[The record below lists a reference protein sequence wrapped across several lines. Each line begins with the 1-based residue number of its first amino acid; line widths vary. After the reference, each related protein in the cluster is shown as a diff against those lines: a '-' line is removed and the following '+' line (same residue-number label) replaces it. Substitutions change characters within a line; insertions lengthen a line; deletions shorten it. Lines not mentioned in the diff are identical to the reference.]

1 MTAELSLIGRMA
13 ARLVRRTLD
22 RETQEAGFARFLLH
36 GLSADEVAGI
46 VSVISQDEALASR
59 LDIKL
64 PRHAYDGVSGI
75 PQELLTDEAA
85 TNLRHALCD
94 REGRILA
101 LTDDSQLQSL
111 AQVEKI
117 DADAL
122 LDPER
127 VGDWVDE
134 ACGDLG
140 LPEESAVHLHAALQA
155 LFRIDRLGLPQV
167 AGYVSAVRADLET
180 GTLPQRALGR
190 ALILVGLPR
199 YDALFDDIPPS
210 KLGWSS
216 QWRQRYERHWGRQS
230 YLAKRDAAQLPFSRT
245 RLRDKLAE
253 LREDLRD
260 EVVAALEAYVE
271 APDGASDDSAKL
283 FHYDWSE
290 LERFFEEAQK
300 SEGRFLGEETFTF
313 YSIRTELVSETEFD
327 YLTAFKDQRRQKS
340 PPKLPEDDEFYTAH
354 AHELRDDPRLAAL
367 WERFIFGQRV
377 DCRDFLDGLAQA
389 LQRTHHQLAGA
400 GRVLIVE
407 GQEDTKS
414 RFMSLNDLAVRQ
426 FAARNRGLGQALVGF
441 VEFRR
446 TAAFDY
452 PAFASDIANHKQRT
466 ADATSRRARQLNFKI
481 WLERRDGGAIEKS
494 AELKLVWEC
503 GLGDVGLSLAQDL
516 ERLRTNVTGTPLV
529 QCVAGRPKGSGR
541 TRQRSVDLSDLK
553 TLEPAASRERG
564 AFVPA
569 RSKCQSL
576 TKAWKAALE
585 DLRADALVPDGVAED
600 LRDRYDA
607 FEKAYRTALDD
618 VATTGWGA
626 ASAQIQAEFYGQLL
640 TGIVDQVSTPVA
652 LDRLLRQPLDV
663 GVAHPG
669 ENADIAGFAIVC
681 PWQPLRLAA
690 QGARWRMLRRQMA
703 RLLADEPVEF
713 TDAGGLFFN
722 ELRRALAEPLRPE
735 IVGGWRGEKSTV
747 LSLNDSVNDYTLHEP
762 PVAQAGRG
770 GTTSENVA
778 PIAKQIAEL
787 VQRYLALQP
796 HERDNLSVVLYNCDA
811 AALPQAVVDIIRNE
825 AQGEDGEAMCQ
836 VVLRHRDEG
845 RLRGLYQQLV
855 GREQTGDGLHAS
867 EATRDFM
874 ARLRITI
881 MVNQAAPDLSADGP
895 PYDIVFCHDVISRAA
910 RQGWVEL
917 QRMSYPADQID
928 AGHWSRRRPIRR
940 GDRDAMVYLACPAQ
954 PSEGWAFLDALGAL
968 HDAHQAGKARAAGAT
983 LMPARQTDIQDPGT
997 RAILN
1002 ETHRLGAWVVNFDD
1016 LLDRRQLMDS
1026 KIRIIRYKHAAA
1038 GGRNLVISS
1047 KAPDELLQATLRGRL
1062 RALDPAF
1069 TPEELKA
1076 LAPRLIDHANAISG
1090 DIVLRAAKRGSNA
1103 NELIGVVMSRYLVEA
1118 ELGRD
1123 RPKAWIF
1130 LDDYAAWLGQD
1141 EKRIADLLCLA
1152 PGVGPDGRPVL
1163 DIVVTEAKYVSAA
1176 SATAKAGDSARQ
1188 LRDTLKRLER
1198 ALDPAQPPADREIWL
1213 ARLSDMLLDGLRD
1226 PAGLT
1231 DQSTDWRRVLRD
1243 GECQIRLRGYSHV
1256 FAHAGPD
1263 AVALA
1268 SDKLV
1273 GVAETDTGEQE
1284 QYGPDSLR
1292 RLLRCYA
1299 KDEDPTALRQE
1310 VRGESPPGSRG
1321 FESQPSA
1328 TPMVPEPAPIP
1339 ATVVEGPSANVV
1351 EAPGD
1356 VIPEGPPATH
1366 FQAALALTAPGAHGD
1381 TKDAAWLDDIGTR
1394 CRNALMRYGMS
1405 ARLEQAVLT
1414 PNAAL
1419 LKFRGSDELTVAAV
1433 ERKLKELE
1441 TTHSLE
1447 VVNVRAEP
1455 GRVAISI
1462 RRPKR
1467 ETLTLGEVWRD
1478 WKVDRIQPNA
1488 RLLIAVKEDDGG
1500 PLFLEPEPAPHT
1512 LVAGST
1518 GSGKS
1523 VLIQNILLGIAG
1535 TNRPDQARI
1544 HLIDPKAGVDYFAF
1558 EPLPHL
1564 VDGIVDVPEDAL
1576 VRLDGLVLEMEQRY
1590 VLFKAARAAN
1600 LRAYNAKA
1608 AKPLPLIWL
1617 VHDEFADWMQID
1629 SYRAGVESA
1638 VSRLGVKAR
1647 AAGIYLVFAAQRPD
1661 ATVFPMQLRSNL
1673 GNRLVLRVDSAG
1685 TSDLSLGQKGGGAE
1699 RLLGKGHLAA
1709 ILGGGTEP
1717 VFAQVPFVSDDD
1729 LVRLVEAIRR
1739 DLDEG
1744 S

>member
-1 MTAELSLIGRMA
+1 VTAELSLIGRMA

-22 RETQEAGFARFLLH
+22 RDVNEAGFARFLMH

-46 VSVISQDEALASR
+46 VSVIGQDEGLAAR
-59 LDIKL
+59 LEIKL
-64 PRHAYDGVSGI
+64 PRHDFDGI
-75 PQELLTDEAA
+75 PGIAGELLTDEAA
-85 TNLRHALCD
+85 TYLRHAECD
-94 REGRILA
+94 REGRIMA

-122 LDPER
+122 LDAER
-127 VGDWVDE
+127 IGDWVDE
-134 ACGDLG
+134 VCGDLG
-140 LPEESAVHLHAALQA
+140 LPEENATHLRAALQA
-155 LFRIDRLGLPQV
+155 LFRIDRVGLSQV
-167 AGYVSAVRADLET
+167 AGYLSAVRADLET
-180 GTLPQRALGR
+180 GSVLQRALGR
-190 ALILVGLPR
+190 ALMRLGLPR
-199 YDALFDDIPPS
+199 HDALFDDIPAG

-230 YLAKRDAAQLPFSRT
+230 YLAKRDSAQLTFSRA
-245 RLRDKLAE
+245 RLREKLNE
-253 LREDLRD
+253 LRDELRD
-260 EVVAALEAYVE
+260 EVIAALEAYVE
-271 APDGASDDSAKL
+271 APDGVSDESVAL
-283 FHYDWSE
+283 FHHDWSE

-300 SEGRFLGEETFTF
+300 NEGRYIGEETYAF
-313 YSIRTELVSETEFD
+313 YGIRTELVSEAEID

-340 PPKLPEDDEFYTAH
+340 PPKHPEDDVFYSTH
-354 AHELRDDPRLAAL
+354 VHELRDDPRLAAL

-377 DCRDFLDGLAQA
+377 DCRDFLDGLVQA
-389 LQRTHHQLAGA
+389 LQRTHHQLRGA
-400 GRVLIVE
+400 KRVLVIE
-407 GQEDTKS
+407 GQEDAKS
-414 RFMSLNDLAVRQ
+414 RFLYLNDLAVRH
-426 FAARNRGLGQALVGF
+426 FATRYRGLGQALAGV

-446 TAAFDY
+446 IAAFDY
-452 PAFASDIANHKQRT
+452 PDFAGEIASHRQRT
-466 ADATSRRARQLNFKI
+466 ADASSRRARQLNFKV
-481 WLERRDGGAIEKS
+481 WLERRDGTSIEKS

-503 GLGDVGLSLAQDL
+503 NLGEVGLSLAQDL
-516 ERLRTNVTGTPLV
+516 ERLRTNGAGTPLV
-529 QCVAGRPKGSGR
+529 HCVAGRPKGAGR
-541 TRQRSVDLSDLK
+541 TRERSVDLGNLK
-553 TLEPAASRERG
+553 SLEPAASRERG
-564 AFVPA
+564 AFVPTK
-569 RSKCQSL
+569 SKCQSL

-585 DLRADALVPDGVAED
+585 DLRADVLISEGVAEN
-600 LRDRYDA
+600 LRVRYDA
-607 FEKAYRTALDD
+607 FEEAYRTALED
-618 VATTGWGA
+618 VTTVGWVA
-626 ASAQIQAEFYGQLL
+626 PSVQAQAESYGQFLAE
-640 TGIVDQVSTPVA
+640 IVDQVSTPVA
-652 LDRLLRQPLDV
+652 LDRLLRQPLDI

-669 ENADIAGFAIVC
+669 EASNIDGFAIVC

-703 RLLADEPVEF
+703 RLLVGEQVEF

-735 IVGGWRGEKSTV
+735 VVVGWRGEKSTV
-747 LSLNDSVNDYTLHEP
+747 LSLNNAVNDYSLHEP
-762 PVAQAGRG
+762 PVNQADRG
-770 GTTSENVA
+770 GTTSNNVG
-778 PIAKQIAEL
+778 PIARQIAEL
-787 VQRYLALQP
+787 VQRYIALQP

-811 AALPQAVVDIIRNE
+811 AALPQAVVDVIRNE
-825 AQGEDGEAMCQ
+825 APGEDGEATCQ

-845 RLRGLYQQLV
+845 RLRNLYQQLV
-855 GREQTGDGLHAS
+855 GREPTGDGLHAS

-881 MVNQAAPDLSADGP
+881 MVNQAAPNLSTDGP
-895 PYDIVFCHDVISRAA
+895 PYDIVFCHDVISRVA

-917 QRMSYPADQID
+917 QRMSYPADEID

-940 GDRDAMVYLACPAQ
+940 GDRDAIVYLACPAQ
-954 PSEGWAFLDALGAL
+954 PPEGWAFLDALGAL
-968 HDAHQAGKARAAGAT
+968 YDAHQAEKARAAGAT

-997 RAILN
+997 RSILD

-1038 GGRNLVISS
+1038 GGRNVVISS
-1047 KAPDELLQATLRGRL
+1047 KAPDALLQATLRGRL
-1062 RALDPAF
+1062 RALDPAY
-1069 TPEELKA
+1069 TAEELKE
-1076 LAPRLIDHANAISG
+1076 LAPRLIDHANAVSG
-1090 DIVLRAAKRGSNA
+1090 DIVLRAAKRGTNA
-1103 NELIGVVMSRYLVEA
+1103 NELIGVVLSRYLVEA
-1118 ELGRD
+1118 ELGPD

-1152 PGVGPDGRPVL
+1152 PGVDKDGQPVL
-1163 DIVVTEAKYVSAA
+1163 DVVVTEAKYVSAA
-1176 SATAKAGDSARQ
+1176 SASAKAGDSARQ

-1198 ALDPAQPPADREIWL
+1198 ALSPSHPPVDAEIWR

-1226 PAGLT
+1226 PAGLV
-1231 DQSTDWRRVLRD
+1231 DPAVDWRRILRD
-1243 GECQIRLRGYSHV
+1243 GQCPIRLRGYSHV

-1263 AVALA
+1263 ATTLA
-1268 SDKLV
+1268 QDKLV

-1284 QYGPDSLR
+1284 QYGSESLR

-1299 KDEDPTALRQE
+1299 KNESPATLRQE
-1310 VRGESPPGSRG
+1310 VRGDIRPGSRG
-1321 FESQPSA
+1321 SSRLA
-1328 TPMVPEPAPIP
+1328 GPEPMPVPAPKP
-1339 ATVVEGPSANVV
+1339 ADDDAISVAVEHSADTPQVL
-1351 EAPGD
+1351 ED
-1356 VIPEGPPATH
+1356 PPLSH
-1366 FQAALALTAPGAHGD
+1366 LQVALTSTAPVAQDGSRD
-1381 TKDAAWLDDIGTR
+1381 TDWLNETANR
-1394 CRNALMRYGMS
+1394 CRNALLRYGMS

-1447 VVNVRAEP
+1447 VVSVRAEP

-1467 ETLTLGEVWRD
+1467 EILTIGEVWRD
-1478 WKVDRIQPNA
+1478 WTVDRSQPNA
-1488 RLLIAVKEDDGG
+1488 RLLIAIKEEDGS

-1523 VLIQNILLGIAG
+1523 VLIQNILLGIAA

-1558 EPLPHL
+1558 EALPH
-1564 VDGIVDVPEDAL
+1564 VVGGIVDAPEDAL
-1576 VRLDGLVLEMEQRY
+1576 VRLDALVAEMEQRY
-1590 VLFKAARAAN
+1590 ARFKEARASN

-1608 AKPLPLIWL
+1608 TEQLPLIWL
-1617 VHDEFADWMQID
+1617 IHDEFADWMQIE
-1629 SYRAGVESA
+1629 SYRQGVESV
-1638 VSRLGVKAR
+1638 VSRLGIKAR

-1673 GNRLVLRVDSAG
+1673 GNRLVLRVDSTG
-1685 TSDLSLGQKGGGAE
+1685 TSDLSLGLKGGGAE

-1717 VFAQVPFVSDDD
+1717 VFAQVPFVSDEE
-1729 LVRLVEAIRR
+1729 LVRFVDAVLA
-1739 DLDEG
+1739 DLGEDT
-1744 S
+1744 